1 MDLLFPEGGGGMNHG
16 VNPDLCSLRYP
27 SVDFAIQQIRYV
39 GKGTLL
45 SNLDIKK
52 AYRIVSVHL
61 KDWTL
66 LGMCWKGNY
75 YVDTRL
81 PFGLWS
87 APKLFTALADAAQWL
102 IREAGVECVIH
113 YLDDYLFA
121 ELPQEITKALGI
133 AVRTLSGL
141 GIPLAPEKVEGPS
154 TQVTFLGIELDS
166 TSMTAQLPGYKRE
179 TLKETITAWQDCKA
193 CTKHKLLSLVG
204 VLQHAT
210 MVVRHGRV
218 FLWQM
223 IELAKQVQKYH
234 HFVHLNR
241 EFGSNLQWWRTFLPS
256 WNGISFLPPAQEEAP
271 AVTVYSDASGCWG
284 CGAWCQPTACWFQG
298 AWPTTRP
305 KTCCSY
311 SWPSPGLALRQLET
325 SVNQYLGWEI
335 AKSTH
340 KTYNSGQQQCLRF
353 CQQMGLE
360 PLPPLNTS
368 SCCSQ
373 CF

>member
-1 MDLLFPEGGGGMNHG
+1 M
-16 VNPDLCSLRYP
+16 
-27 SVDFAIQQIRYV
+27 
-39 GKGTLL
+39 
-45 SNLDIKK
+45 
-52 AYRIVSVHL
+52 
-61 KDWTL
+61 
-66 LGMCWKGNY
+66 
-75 YVDTRL
+75 
-81 PFGLWS
+81 
-87 APKLFTALADAAQWL
+87 
-102 IREAGVECVIH
+102 
-113 YLDDYLFA
+113 
-121 ELPQEITKALGI
+121 
-133 AVRTLSGL
+133 
-141 GIPLAPEKVEGPS
+141 
-154 TQVTFLGIELDS
+154 
-166 TSMTAQLPGYKRE
+166 
-179 TLKETITAWQDCKA
+179 
-193 CTKHKLLSLVG
+193 G

-353 CQQMGLE
+353 CQQTGLE

-373 CF
+373 CFWPLGTEN